1 MNAAA
6 TTDATLRV
14 VVLEDEWVA
23 RNFLVELIEGS
34 GIAQV
39 IGAVG
44 DLEAVNELLS
54 GAVPIDAVFVDINLA
69 GSDETGMSLVRTWS
83 KRPGAPRFV
92 LATALKEHAIEA
104 FELGVVDYVTK
115 PFSQQRVTQ
124 CLARLAAQSVP
135 TRQGP
140 DRVVARRRKSLVF
153 LPIEEI
159 WAFEAAER
167 LTNVHTGH
175 GVFDIDLSLSTIEL
189 SFGQRF
195 LRVHR
200 NWLVNA
206 AHIRELDRES
216 GESTLVVGTGYADGG
231 PAIRVPVARERAQAL
246 REQLLAGV
254 PGIRRR

>member
-1 MNAAA
+1 MIAAPIGNP
-6 TTDATLRV
+6 LRV

-23 RNFLVELIEGS
+23 RNFLVELIEAS

-39 IGAVG
+39 VGAVG
-44 DLEAVNELLS
+44 DLDEVNDLLN
-54 GAVPIDAVFVDINLA
+54 GAMNVDAVFVDINLA
-69 GSDETGMSLVRTWS
+69 GSRDTGMSLVRAWS
-83 KRPGAPRFV
+83 KRPDAPQFV

-115 PFSQQRVTQ
+115 PFSQPRVTQ
-124 CLARLAAQSVP
+124 CLERLAAQRAP
-135 TRQGP
+135 LTKGP

-153 LPIEEI
+153 LPVEEI

-167 LTNVHTGH
+167 LTIVHTAH
-175 GVFDIDLSLSTIEL
+175 GTLDIDLSLSTIEL
-189 SFGQRF
+189 SFGRRF

-206 AHIRELDRES
+206 SHIRELDRDS
-216 GESTLVVGTGYADGG
+216 GETTVVVGAGYGEND

-246 REQLLAGV
+246 RDQLLAGI